1 MTAACP
7 ICDEP
12 IQEPSSH
19 CAACGF
25 PSALA
30 ADAARVRAEPETPA
44 KVDRAPN
51 AEPARPPP
59 RLSPN
64 TRDAQTELSHRVAVE
79 LRENLGLLRQ
89 LGGDQHD
96 ITSEMSQAALI
107 QADGR
112 VGESLSLL
120 RDAQSRVVLRTSEM
134 FERRLKELRARQEA
148 LGKEGVGADY
158 SSELKAIH
166 DDFEAGRRGDALD
179 RLVRTDQLLSRVEG
193 DWRGLRSLLQQ
204 IEALR
209 SASDVPG
216 SGNPDV
222 DADLVE
228 VRKLLQQPK
237 VTAESLDSAS
247 QIAARALMLLHEALP
262 AALEEE
268 LERHRAT
275 LSTFPQ
281 ETDLTREGKNLHAEA
296 SRHLRRG
303 RLADASQR
311 LRELR
316 RVIRALG
323 PAPTPLSAEPPQAP
337 IAPPASTG
345 SGPFSAIEAGNASV
359 EPSPGEDPL
368 GRLLQK
374 ARGLAAR
381 VRTLPPDSEVAF
393 EAASEIRRATE
404 LLRARKLE
412 EADQTLTRLMH
423 TLDVEHPAEA

>member
-12 IQEPSSH
+12 IQEPASH
-19 CAACGF
+19 CGACGF
-25 PSALA
+25 PTALSS
-30 ADAARVRAEPETPA
+30 DALKVRGEPEAPPKTE
-44 KVDRAPN
+44 RADSTD
-51 AEPARPPP
+51 PARPLARGP
-59 RLSPN
+59 SSA
-64 TRDAQTELSHRVAVE
+64 RDAQAELSHRVAME
-79 LRENLGLLRQ
+79 LKENLALLRQ
-89 LGGDQHD
+89 LGGDQRD

-112 VGESLSLL
+112 VGEALGLL
-120 RDAQSRVVLRTSEM
+120 RDAQSRVVLRTAEL
-134 FERRLKELRARQEA
+134 FERRLKELGARQQT
-148 LGKEGVGADY
+148 LTKEGVGADF
-158 SSELKAIH
+158 SAETKTIH
-166 DDFEAGRRGDALD
+166 EEFDAGKRRESLE
-179 RLVRTDQLLSRVEG
+179 RMIQIDQQLSRVEA

-209 SASDVPG
+209 EASESAGSPNSEVESDL
-216 SGNPDV
+216 
-222 DADLVE
+222 AE
-228 VRKLLQQPK
+228 VRRLLQQPN
-237 VTAESLDSAS
+237 VSPESLDTAA
-247 QIAARALMLLHEALP
+247 QVAARALMLLHEALP
-262 AALEEE
+262 VTLEEE

-275 LSTFPQ
+275 LANFPQ
-281 ETDLTREGKNLHAEA
+281 ETEASRQGRALHAEA

-316 RVIRALG
+316 RVIRSLG
-323 PAPTPLSAEPPQAP
+323 PVPLASPHPADEAP
-337 IAPPASTG
+337 
-345 SGPFSAIEAGNASV
+345 SGPESEATSPRNA
-359 EPSPGEDPL
+359 PSRPGGTDVPVAAEDPL

-412 EADQTLTRLMH
+412 EADLTLTRLMH
-423 TLDVEHPAEA
+423 TLDTEHPAEA